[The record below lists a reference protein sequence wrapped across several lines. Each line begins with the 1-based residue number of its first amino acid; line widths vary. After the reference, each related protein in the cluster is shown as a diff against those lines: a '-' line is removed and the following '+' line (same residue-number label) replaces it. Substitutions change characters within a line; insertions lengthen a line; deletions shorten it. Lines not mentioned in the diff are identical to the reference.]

1 MNNHF
6 RMALLLTLGMIPVA
20 VFCSA
25 LSCLIEIRREWQ
37 RRLLL
42 VIGSFLL
49 IYMVIFAGDPVNFT
63 GAILFFLF
71 CMWTACKGT
80 GLKRLTIGLML
91 ASTILALN
99 GLFDSCIVHLLPDDW
114 EEGLHNLQYLAF
126 RLASTLFLYLCI
138 HCYRPEQD
146 FELSPSLW
154 RLLLLLCIPPL
165 GIVFS
170 LVMFAPANIISS
182 SLIGLYAA
190 LFFVAVFAFV
200 GIIWAAFILN
210 RHQKLEQDN
219 ALASYNQKYYE
230 AMELQQFEIRRLKH
244 DLANHLQMIQSLPA
258 AEKDSYIQQMIENPA
273 FEKVLVYSGDATV
286 NAVLTGKERMMRQQ
300 GISFCAKVDIPNELP
315 FEKPDICALFANALD
330 NAAEGCAALDTGKR
344 RVELTARAAK
354 GIFALEIRN
363 CFTEKQETSA
373 APLFGSL
380 PKTSKTDAANHGF
393 GLRSIQTIIKKYEGT
408 MELKQEEGWFHFFC
422 YIPEYTARRSDS
434 ACMTNKIDALQTKR

>member
-6 RMALLLTLGMIPVA
+6 RMALLLTLGMIPVG
-20 VFCSA
+20 VFCRA
-25 LSCLIEIRREWQ
+25 LSCLIEIRREWK

-42 VIGSFLL
+42 VTGSFLL
-49 IYMVIFAGDPVNFT
+49 IYMVIFTGDPVNFT
-63 GAILFFLF
+63 CAILFFLF
-71 CMWTACKGT
+71 CMWIVCNGT
-80 GLKRLTIGLML
+80 RLKRLTIGLML

-99 GLFDSCIVHLLPDDW
+99 GLFDSCIAYYLPDDW
-114 EEGLHNLQYLAF
+114 GEELYDLQYLVF

-138 HCYRPEQD
+138 HHYRPEQD

-154 RLLLLLCIPPL
+154 QLLLLLCIPPL

-170 LVMFAPANIISS
+170 LVMFAPYNMAGAF
-182 SLIGLYAA
+182 IGLYSA
-190 LFFVAVFAFV
+190 LFLVAVFAFV
-200 GIIWAAFILN
+200 GIIGAVFVLN
-210 RHQKLEQDN
+210 RHQKLEREN

-286 NAVLTGKERMMRQQ
+286 NAVLTAKERMMRQQ

-330 NAAEGCAALDTGKR
+330 NAAEGCAALDTGR
-344 RVELTARAAK
+344 RQVELTARAAK
-354 GIFALEIRN
+354 GILALEIRN
-363 CFTEKQETSA
+363 SFVEKQEIGA
-373 APLFGSL
+373 AQLIGGL
-380 PKTSKTDAANHGF
+380 PKTTKTDSANHGF
-393 GLRSIQTIIKKYEGT
+393 GLRSIQTIVKKYGGT
-408 MELKQEEGWFHFFC
+408 MELRQENEWFCLFCYLTQEESL
-422 YIPEYTARRSDS
+422 Y
-434 ACMTNKIDALQTKR
+434 